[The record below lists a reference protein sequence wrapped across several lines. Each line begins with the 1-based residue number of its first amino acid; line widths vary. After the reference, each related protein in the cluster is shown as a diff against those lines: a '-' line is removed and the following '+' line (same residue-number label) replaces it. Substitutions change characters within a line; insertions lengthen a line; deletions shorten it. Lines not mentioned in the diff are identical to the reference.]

1 MPIPY
6 VKSVCVHT
14 TVEKSLKYILNP
26 EKTEERLLTT
36 SINCTTDSRDAFLQ
50 MKAVYDHYAKDTFN
64 TPPPIVGKGT
74 VKAIHYIM
82 SFADSEN
89 VTPELAHKIV
99 KAFVRKNFGD
109 DVQAVIATHVDASHV
124 HNHVIINSYS
134 LSGKKYYANR
144 SSLQKARE
152 TTNGVCR
159 AFGIT
164 PALNFENKGRSV
176 SHYEWE
182 QRKKGTSWKE
192 QIREEIDRLIPNV
205 NSLDDL
211 LQALEE
217 RGYEIKRGKYI
228 SVKAPGQERFVR
240 TKTLG
245 EEYTVESLNTRILY
259 KDIGTGN
266 TVAEDKSSQ
275 LRAAYI
281 AVIGDVR
288 ILAEQRKKV
297 PRKRNVT
304 VEYSADN
311 DLDVYR
317 LSAQLSVISKDRIS
331 SIGELEGRIKMLRD
345 EYEKQRI
352 EVNALIEEHNRVTN
366 LLEQAREYYALCDKS
381 ERTTAEELKLKVYKD
396 ALMSNGILSRAD
408 YDTLCNQVQSLSRE
422 ISARK
427 DSLDKTRQRYDVYCD
442 IEKTYSDISKPDYLT
457 RLVEEESKR
466 REQIKKKKQS
476 R

>member
-14 TVEKSLKYILNP
+14 TVEKSLRYILNP

-36 SINCTTDSRDAFLQ
+36 SINCTTDSRDAYLQ

-64 TPPPIVGKGT
+64 SPPPLVGKGT

-89 VTPELAHKIV
+89 VTPEQAHKIA

-159 AFGIT
+159 AFGVE

-176 SHYEWE
+176 SRYEWE
-182 QRKKGTSWKE
+182 QNRKGASWKE
-192 QIREEIDRLIPNV
+192 QIRDEIDKLIPTV
-205 NSLDDL
+205 TTLDEL
-211 LQALEE
+211 LQKLEE

-228 SVKAPGQERFVR
+228 SIKAPGQERFVR

-245 EEYTVESLNTRILY
+245 EEYTEDSLSIRITY
-259 KDIGTGN
+259 REMGTDITPKQD
-266 TVAEDKSSQ
+266 EQSKLS
-275 LRAAYI
+275 RAYA
-281 AVIGDVR
+281 AVLSDVR
-288 ILAEQRKKV
+288 VLAVQHKKV
-297 PRKRNVT
+297 PRKRIIT
-304 VEYSADN
+304 AEYSVDN

-317 LSAQLSVISKDRIS
+317 LSAQLSVISKDRIG
-331 SIGELEGRIKMLRD
+331 SIGELEGRIKKLRD
-345 EYEKQRI
+345 EFEKQRV
-352 EVNALIEEHNRVTN
+352 EVNALIEERNRMVS
-366 LLEQAREYYALCDKS
+366 LLEQAQEYYALYDKA
-381 ERTTAEELKLKVYKD
+381 ERTATEELKLKVYSD
-396 ALMSNGILSRAD
+396 ALMSSGILSRAD
-408 YDTLCNQVQSLSRE
+408 FDTLRDQVQSLSYKM
-422 ISARK
+422 ANRK

-442 IEKTYSDISKPDYLT
+442 IVKTYGEISKPDYLT
-457 RLVEEESKR
+457 KLVEEERKR
-466 REQIKKKKQS
+466 REWEKKKKS